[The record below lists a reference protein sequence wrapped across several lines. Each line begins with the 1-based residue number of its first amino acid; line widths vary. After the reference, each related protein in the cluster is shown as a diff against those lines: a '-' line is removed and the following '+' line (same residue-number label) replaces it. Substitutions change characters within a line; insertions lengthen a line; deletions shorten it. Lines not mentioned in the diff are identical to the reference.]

1 MCGCECNRH
10 GVRVCRY
17 TNVMVCGCECDR
29 CGVRVCR
36 YTNVIS
42 VIGVV

>member
-1 MCGCECNRH
+1 M
-10 GVRVCRY
+10 RVCRY
-17 TNVMVCGCECDR
+17 TNVISVMVCGYECDR

>member
-1 MCGCECNRH
+1 MWCE
-10 GVRVCRY
+10 GVQVYKCDG
-17 TNVMVCGCECDR
+17 VMVCGCECDR

-42 VIGVV
+42 V